1 MALVPGLLL
10 SAKVRLLS
18 VLYISYLFSCF
29 IPLALGPKR
38 AFEGL
43 SIIYL

>member
-18 VLYISYLFSCF
+18 VWYISCLFSWF
-29 IPLALGPKR
+29 SPLALDSNR
-38 AFEGL
+38 TFVV
-43 SIIYL
+43 Y